1 MTEKH
6 GSIGTGTGIQSL
18 VVTLILCAVG
28 YYFIL
33 PPLNLHSLELFRF
46 VLAAILLYFLISLLF
61 ALKKGVYQREKIKGA
76 GLFIL
81 YFHYAKNHCKV
92 AIKLLS
98 AVVVVFLL
106 GQLLH
111 LLGKVTTAH
120 RQERMIVAGAK
131 DREGDQ
137 PPQQKNHHHST

>member
-1 MTEKH
+1 MTENH
-6 GSIGTGTGIQSL
+6 GSIGSGTGIQSL

-106 GQLLH
+106 GWLVSLPVFRSSAYHALLPVRS
-111 LLGKVTTAH
+111 GDFSQEIGRAH
-120 RQERMIVAGAK
+120 V
-131 DREGDQ
+131 
-137 PPQQKNHHHST
+137 